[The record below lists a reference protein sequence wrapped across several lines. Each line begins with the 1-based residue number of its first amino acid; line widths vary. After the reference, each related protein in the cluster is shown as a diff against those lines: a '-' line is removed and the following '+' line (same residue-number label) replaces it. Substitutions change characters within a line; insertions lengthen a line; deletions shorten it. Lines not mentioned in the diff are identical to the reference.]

1 MRRHV
6 ASAALLNL
14 SLIVGA
20 SAQTAPPRAPSPPA
34 APKMDCPMHDR
45 AGGHMMQSGAMP
57 MQQGRP
63 MPGAME
69 HCRAMHDPA
78 ERRQQHQMMHHP
90 GEPPVSQKQEKD
102 K

>member
-63 MPGAME
+63 MPGRWSIAARCMIQPNAGNSI
-69 HCRAMHDPA
+69 R
-78 ERRQQHQMMHHP
+78 
-90 GEPPVSQKQEKD
+90 
-102 K
+102 